1 MIGAWK
7 LWEEVK
13 TMTSRCKAC
22 DVLLDP
28 IEAQRMVDADR
39 HLSLGYAGSSP
50 RLYVELCTSCYIASG
65 QAKYSLEDML
75 SEYSVDYSY
84 GTLETDYE
92 R

>member
-1 MIGAWK
+1 
-7 LWEEVK
+7 
-13 TMTSRCKAC
+13 MTSRCKAC

-28 IEAQRMVDADR
+28 IEAQRMVDAVHQR
-39 HLSLGYAGSSP
+39 GSLGYAGSAP